1 MGQKAD
7 PRGKNMC
14 SYQLFA
20 WRDAMSMASWL
31 EESFDLVAVRKRYE
45 AIPDDDKVK
54 FEVSNAE
61 LIQELI
67 AKTEGQRP
75 AYLRKVA
82 KNVDSITQG
91 ILIVF
96 AIIGQVRV
104 MEMIELRDR
113 FRYSLSP
120 GGPNRAT
127 CAGLYGFHQEIISVT
142 LFDWP
147 DDVFDAFGSDGGWP
161 DDEDLDDE

>member
-1 MGQKAD
+1 
-7 PRGKNMC
+7 
-14 SYQLFA
+14 
-20 WRDAMSMASWL
+20 MSMASWL
-31 EESFDLVAVRKRYE
+31 EESFDLVAVRTRYE

-61 LIQELI
+61 IIQELI
-67 AKTEGQRP
+67 AETEGQRP
-75 AYLRKVA
+75 AYLRQVA

-127 CAGLYGFHQEIISVT
+127 CAGIYAFHQEIISVT

-147 DDVFDAFGSDGGWP
+147 DEVFDAFGSDGGWP

>member
-7 PRGKNMC
+7 PRSSNMG
-14 SYQLFA
+14 SYELFA

-31 EESFDLVAVRKRYE
+31 QEEFDLVAVRKAYE
-45 AIPDDDKVK
+45 AMSDDQKFK
-54 FEVSNAE
+54 FEDSNAE
-61 LIQELI
+61 IIQEMI
-67 AKTEGQRP
+67 GKTEGQRP

-82 KNVDSITQG
+82 KNVGTITQG

-104 MEMIELRDR
+104 KEMIDLRDR

-127 CAGLYGFHQEIISVT
+127 CAGIYAFHQQTLSMT
-142 LFDWP
+142 LFNWP
-147 DDVFDAFGSDGGWP
+147 DEVFDAFGSDGGWP
-161 DDEDLDDE
+161 DDDDIDEE